1 MAGLRCTRRGVPGL
15 VCLLAA
21 AVVGWGCAGPSTVT
35 VKQGYP
41 FKETM
46 SIAVLDF
53 DWIPPTGT
61 VAFGQTVVHAPNA
74 GKYVADGISG
84 RLLEIPQFRIIER
97 SRLARLLAEK
107 DLSQSELIK
116 QGRYQEIGQF
126 LRVDYL
132 VIGTVNTYSCW
143 SNGTLSGHMVSFNC
157 RCVEVES
164 GQVVWTLEGKVDVG
178 PFGPLDP
185 AAGLARILDD
195 AMPKLRAQIDAATR
209 SAG

>member
-1 MAGLRCTRRGVPGL
+1 MTGMSLIRRGA
-15 VCLLAA
+15 LLTVLSSVAA
-21 AVVGWGCAGPSTVT
+21 AGWGCVGPSTVT
-35 VKQGYP
+35 VKRGYP
-41 FKETM
+41 FKDTM
-46 SIAVLDF
+46 SVAVLDF
-53 DWIPPTGT
+53 DWSPPVGT

-84 RLLEIPQFRIIER
+84 RLLEIPRFQVIER

-143 SNGTLSGHMVSFNC
+143 SNGTLAGHMVSFNC

-164 GQVVWTLEGKVDVG
+164 GQVVWTWEGKVDVG
-178 PFGPLDP
+178 PFGPIDP
-185 AAGLARILDD
+185 ASGLGRILDD
-195 AMPKLRAQIDAATR
+195 GLPKLRAQIDAASR
-209 SAG
+209 SAR